1 MSRVHPTSLAER
13 SLFQSQLPFSMS
25 CDSIVVGMEPTS
37 DGLKKD
43 GNLLAPLVDIVG
55 IYWFQ
60 VLSDPAL

>member
-1 MSRVHPTSLAER
+1 
-13 SLFQSQLPFSMS
+13 MS